1 MRKQK
6 EQELV
11 DGYCKF
17 LEQDESIKILNKNC
31 KSKNHAD
38 IEYTKD
44 NCLYRIEA
52 KTHLTGDIYNAIHKV
67 FGELLKMTGY
77 KNPEKQE
84 VKYQLLFD
92 GRKNEK
98 GKDAFDYFSDA
109 YSKIP
114 KDKFLSF
121 GKLIPVDKIIIFN
134 CEQAVNKDNPK
145 ESTWNEIVE

>member
-17 LEQDESIKILNKNC
+17 LEQDKSIKILSKNC

-52 KTHLTGDIYNAIHKV
+52 KTHLTEDIYNAIHKV

-77 KNPEKQE
+77 ENPENQE
-84 VKYQLLFD
+84 IKYQLLFD
-92 GRKNEK
+92 GRINE
-98 GKDAFDYFSDA
+98 GKTAKDFFVEGIK
-109 YSKIP
+109 KIP
-114 KDKFLSF
+114 KDRLLKF
-121 GKLIPVDKIIIFN
+121 GKLIPVDKIIVFN
-134 CEQAVNKDNPK
+134 CEQVVNKDNPK